1 MGGCQSEQKEKPV
14 ELVEAKDA
22 RDVVDQYNKYQS
34 IGIQKEKLEFRYVYA
49 FKFKNELYEVVK
61 VYLEPVKIPDFRYQS
76 DTRDDWE
83 KILIKKVNQS
93 DYQAQPEQQS
103 QANPKEVQSNEN
115 DGDEE
120 DDYLL
125 MMNLLNQ
132 NTALVHEKQV
142 RFFEKLKH
150 PNLVE
155 YMDHYRINNQ
165 LTAFKE
171 YCPQGGLIKYLERNK
186 KELNAD
192 ILFDLIE
199 DVCNALK
206 FLYDRAVV
214 DFELSLEMIYVSN
227 NIIKIDLYNGVK
239 MDEKVIRRLLNEGH
253 KSDSQVFNNLIL
265 NSRVQMP
272 THQFKPVQT
281 AQSTLK
287 TSQKTRI
294 VIDDQA
300 QFVEQIQKKFKVD
313 ENKINIDFVRLF
325 CLYIL
330 FDQDFRVMLKEKQ
343 AIPNTRQFSNKGQTQ
358 TMAYKEIDVSEI
370 KEVNKAPKDL
380 KEFMQ
385 WTLNQIK
392 SIRPNLTELHKEIQR
407 IRYQADVITYIN
419 QLYIRNA
426 SKKQSNQS
434 ELPGDEKLKGYQSHY
449 LHTTMYDDCKQNDDD
464 EDFNEQK
471 DELHESSTNAKQI
484 IFNRHLIK
492 KSAAQKIEQEE
503 ESVQNQLNNSI
514 QNSLNIDTVS
524 FNNNH
529 DSVDKQQKKNVKIW
543 EEVEEIPQNQIKK
556 IINPTDLMNVQFKFY
571 EENYYVA
578 SLINKS
584 EYGLGFRIEN
594 VIKSQPRALCLKISK
609 SKSYNP
615 FLEKEFTI
623 LKQFGTPYIIKS
635 YSQVHIKGLNGI
647 VVDLYSQNLQQ
658 YLINSSKL
666 DIACQLIE
674 FLHQFL
680 SGLHELHVKDII
692 HRQLSFE
699 SICIQ
704 SPSSSAQNKTI
715 AKISNL
721 ELAIQLKSQNYISS
735 DIPLNSYSSP
745 EMREKQAYGIAS
757 DVFSA
762 GVIILSALCN
772 VSPKKIQSIACPDL
786 LPQGKQNLYVSHIV
800 DQKVDLQQSHYQRV
814 FSKIQKKQP
823 KDEQRKIGTSET
835 KGTTESNIFKSH
847 SILVDS
853 SPSQSKNQSKNEIE
867 LQQSA
872 MNSQRVQ
879 TSRQNINQKGL
890 REVLGEKCPQLIID
904 TFEKMI
910 SKYPQIRGNCSDY
923 LSDLQRLKNQ
933 PEVINYVNMQN
944 KQTRLI

>member
-1 MGGCQSEQKEKPV
+1 MGGCQSEQKEKPI

-49 FKFKNELYEVVK
+49 FKFKNELFEVVK

-93 DYQAQPEQQS
+93 DYQAHPEHQG
-103 QANPKEVQSNEN
+103 QANPKEVQSNEDN
-115 DGDEE
+115 LEE
-120 DDYLL
+120 EDYLL

-132 NTALVHEKQV
+132 NTAVVHEKQV

-171 YCPQGGLIKYLERNK
+171 YCAQGGLIKYLERNK

-192 ILFDLIE
+192 IIFDLIE
-199 DVCNALK
+199 DVCNALR
-206 FLYDRAVV
+206 FLYDRAIV

-239 MDEKVIRRLLNEGH
+239 IDEKVIRRLQNEGH
-253 KSDSQVFNNLIL
+253 KSDSQEFSNLIL
-265 NSRVQMP
+265 NSRVQLQ
-272 THQFKPVQT
+272 THHFKPNQT

-300 QFVEQIQKKFKVD
+300 QLVEQIQKKFKVD
-313 ENKINIDFVRLF
+313 ESKINIDFVRYF
-325 CLYIL
+325 CLFIL

-343 AIPNTRQFSNKGQTQ
+343 AVPQSRQFQNKWQTQ
-358 TMAYKEIDVSEI
+358 TMAFKEIDVNEI
-370 KEVNKAPKDL
+370 KEVNKAPKEL

-385 WTLNQIK
+385 WTLNHIK
-392 SIRPNLTELHKEIQR
+392 SLRPNITGLHKEIQR
-407 IRYQADVITYIN
+407 IRYQPDVIAYIN
-419 QLYIRNA
+419 QLYIKNA
-426 SKKQSNQS
+426 SKKSSNQS

-449 LHTTMYDDCKQNDDD
+449 LHTTVHDDFKDND
-464 EDFNEQK
+464 EELNEQK
-471 DELHESSTNAKQI
+471 DELQESCINGKQVI
-484 IFNRHLIK
+484 LNRHLIK
-492 KSAAQKIEQEE
+492 KSAQQNKEEQE
-503 ESVQNQLNNSI
+503 ESVQNHLNNSI
-514 QNSLNIDTVS
+514 QNSLNIDNS
-524 FNNNH
+524 SLNNMH
-529 DSVDKQQKKNVKIW
+529 DQEDKPRQKNVRIW
-543 EEVEEIPQNQIKK
+543 EEVEEIPQSQIKK
-556 IINPTDLMNVQFKFY
+556 MINPTDLINVQFKFY
-571 EENYYVA
+571 EENYQIS

-594 VIKSQPRALCLKISK
+594 VIKTQPRALCLKISK

-615 FLEKEFTI
+615 YLEKEFTI

-635 YSQVHIKGLNGI
+635 YSQVHIKGLCGI

-658 YLINSSKL
+658 YLVNSSKL
-666 DIACQLIE
+666 DIATQLIE

-704 SPSSSAQNKTI
+704 SPSQNAQSKPI

-735 DIPLNSYSSP
+735 DLPLNSYSSP
-745 EMREKQAYGIAS
+745 EMREKQSYGIQS

-772 VSPKKIQSIACPDL
+772 ISPKKIQSIACPDL
-786 LPQGKQNLYVSHIV
+786 LPQSRSNQYISHV
-800 DQKVDLQQSHYQRV
+800 ADPKVDLQQSHYQRV
-814 FSKIQKKQP
+814 FSKIQKKQQ
-823 KDEQRKIGTSET
+823 KDEQRKTGASET
-835 KGTTESNIFKSH
+835 KGTSESNIFKSH

-853 SPSQSKNQSKNEIE
+853 SPSQSRNQSKNETE

-872 MNSQRVQ
+872 MNTQRMQ
-879 TSRQNINQKGL
+879 ASRLNINQRSL
-890 REVLGEKCPQLIID
+890 RDILGEKCPQLIID
-904 TFEKMI
+904 TFERMI

-944 KQTRLI
+944 KQTRLV

>member
-49 FKFKNELYEVVK
+49 FKFKNELFEVVK

-76 DTRDDWE
+76 NTRDDWE
-83 KILIKKVNQS
+83 KIIIKKVNQS
-93 DYQAQPEQQS
+93 DYQAHPEHDG
-103 QANPKEVQSNEN
+103 QANPKEVQNNNN
-115 DGDEE
+115 DGGEE
-120 DDYLL
+120 DYLL

-171 YCPQGGLIKYLERNK
+171 YCPQGGLIKYVERNK

-192 ILFDLIE
+192 IIFDLIE
-199 DVCNALK
+199 DVCNALR
-206 FLYDRAVV
+206 FLYDRAIV

-239 MDEKVIRRLLNEGH
+239 IDEKVIRRLQNEGH
-253 KSDSQVFNNLIL
+253 KSDSQEYNNLIL
-265 NSRVQMP
+265 NSRVQLP
-272 THQFKPVQT
+272 THQFKPAQS

-294 VIDDQA
+294 VIDDQT
-300 QFVEQIQKKFKVD
+300 QFVEYIQKKFKVD
-313 ENKINIDFVRLF
+313 ENKINIDFVRFF
-325 CLYIL
+325 CLFIL

-343 AIPNTRQFSNKGQTQ
+343 AVPQSRQLQNKGQTQ
-358 TMAYKEIDVSEI
+358 TMAYKEIDIDEI

-380 KEFMQ
+380 KDFMQ
-385 WTLNQIK
+385 WTLNHIK
-392 SIRPNLTELHKEIQR
+392 SLRPNITELHKEIQR

-419 QLYIRNA
+419 QLYIRNT
-426 SKKQSNQS
+426 SKKSSNQS
-434 ELPGDEKLKGYQSHY
+434 QLPGDEKLKGYQSHY
-449 LHTTMYDDCKQNDDD
+449 LPTTLHGDYDDKEN
-464 EDFNEQK
+464 EEILNEQK
-471 DELHESSTNAKQI
+471 EELRESCTQAKCVI
-484 IFNRHLIK
+484 LNKHLISK
-492 KSAAQKIEQEE
+492 CAPQNKDQEE
-503 ESVQNQLNNSI
+503 ESVQNHLNNSI
-514 QNSLNIDTVS
+514 QNSLNIDNSS
-524 FNNNH
+524 FNNIH
-529 DSVDKQQKKNVKIW
+529 DQEEKQKQKNVKIW
-543 EEVEEIPQNQIKK
+543 EEVEEVPQSQMKK
-556 IINPTDLMNVQFKFY
+556 IINPTDLINAQFKFY
-571 EENYYVA
+571 EENYQVA
-578 SLINKS
+578 SFINKS
-584 EYGLGFRIEN
+584 EYGFGFRIEN
-594 VIKSQPRALCLKISK
+594 IIKTQPRALCLKISK
-609 SKSYNP
+609 SRSYNP
-615 FLEKEFTI
+615 YLEKEFTI

-635 YSQVHIKGLNGI
+635 YSQVHIKGLCGI

-658 YLINSSKL
+658 YLINSSKF
-666 DIACQLIE
+666 DIASQLIE

-704 SPSSSAQNKTI
+704 SPSLKLI

-721 ELAIQLKSQNYISS
+721 ELAIQLKSQNFISS
-735 DIPLNSYSSP
+735 DIPLNSFSSP
-745 EMREKQAYGIAS
+745 EMREKQSYGIQS

-772 VSPKKIQSIACPDL
+772 ISPKKIQSIACPDL
-786 LPQGKQNLYVSHIV
+786 LPQSRPNQYISHIV
-800 DQKVDLQQSHYQRV
+800 DQKLDLQLSHYQKV
-814 FSKIQKKQP
+814 FSKFQKKQL
-823 KDEQRKIGTSET
+823 KDDQRKPTTSET
-835 KGTTESNIFKSH
+835 KGSESNIFKSH

-853 SPSQSKNQSKNEIE
+853 SASQSRNQSKNETE
-867 LQQSA
+867 LYQYTMST
-872 MNSQRVQ
+872 QRMQ
-879 TSRQNINQKGL
+879 ATRQNINQRSL

-904 TFEKMI
+904 TFERMI